1 MEVEQ
6 ERNPLW
12 LILVETVHKLPLYPS
27 HKAYLRD
34 TLLLDS
40 PEITVEEISRR
51 LNIPL
56 GEVMV
61 IIHEIREEIKNSSA

>member
-1 MEVEQ
+1 VEAER

-12 LILVETVHKLPLYPS
+12 LILVETVHRLPLYPS

-61 IIHEIREEIKNSSA
+61 ILQELREEGYNSSA

>member
-1 MEVEQ
+1 VEAER

-12 LILVETVHKLPLYPS
+12 LILVETVHRLPLYSS

-61 IIHEIREEIKNSSA
+61 ILHELREEGNNSSA

>member
-1 MEVEQ
+1 VEAER

-12 LILVETVHKLPLYPS
+12 LILVETVHRLPLYPS

-61 IIHEIREEIKNSSA
+61 ILQELREED

>member
-1 MEVEQ
+1 VEAER

-12 LILVETVHKLPLYPS
+12 LILVETVHRLPLYPS

-61 IIHEIREEIKNSSA
+61 ILHELKEEGNNSSA

>member
-1 MEVEQ
+1 VEAER

-12 LILVETVHKLPLYPS
+12 LILVETVHGLPLYPS

-61 IIHEIREEIKNSSA
+61 ILHELKEEGYNSSA

>member
-1 MEVEQ
+1 VEAEW

-12 LILVETVHKLPLYPS
+12 FILVETVHRMPLYPS

-51 LNIPL
+51 LNISL

-61 IIHEIREEIKNSSA
+61 ILHELREESNISSA

>member
-1 MEVEQ
+1 VEAER

-12 LILVETVHKLPLYPS
+12 LILVETVHRLPLYPA

-61 IIHEIREEIKNSSA
+61 ILHELKEEGYSSSA

>member
-1 MEVEQ
+1 VEAER

-12 LILVETVHKLPLYPS
+12 LILVETVHRLPLYPS

-61 IIHEIREEIKNSSA
+61 ILQELKEED

>member
-1 MEVEQ
+1 VEAER

-12 LILVETVHKLPLYPS
+12 LILVETVHRLPLYPS

-61 IIHEIREEIKNSSA
+61 ILQELREEGFNSSA

>member
-1 MEVEQ
+1 VEAER

-12 LILVETVHKLPLYPS
+12 LILVETVHRLPLYPS

-61 IIHEIREEIKNSSA
+61 ILHELREEGNNSSA